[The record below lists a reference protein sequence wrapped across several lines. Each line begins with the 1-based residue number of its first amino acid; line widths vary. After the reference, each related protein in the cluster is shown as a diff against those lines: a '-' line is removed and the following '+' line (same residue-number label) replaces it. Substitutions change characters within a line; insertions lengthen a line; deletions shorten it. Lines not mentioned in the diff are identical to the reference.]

1 MGAHQPRGGGVVG
14 MLMRSIL
21 PGGWVWGLLNKWHPD
36 CGLSVEFVLWGEVG
50 GDRRGD
56 KTRGVP

>member
-1 MGAHQPRGGGVVG
+1 MVG